1 MIRILFVIPYKE
13 GEAVVQ
19 EVLAEKAYKKQIQYE
34 TLVAGVGERLTIS
47 QDRADA
53 IISRGYTA
61 VSYTHLDVYKRQAV
75 LWCSMTRC
83 APANVL
89 SSIPE
94 KLRKNGAI
102 YSILGGI

>member
-47 QDRADA
+47 QD
-53 IISRGYTA
+53 
-61 VSYTHLDVYKRQAV
+61 VYKRQPLKV
-75 LWCSMTRC
+75 WRLF
-83 APANVL
+83 PQ
-89 SSIPE
+89 E
-94 KLRKNGAI
+94 LR
-102 YSILGGI
+102 